1 MANHDDTLQSDLAL
15 EINELARRAKIGRT
29 LLYEEIR
36 SGRLKARKIGRRT
49 IILAEDAR
57 AWLTAAP
64 RVHGEAL

>member
-1 MANHDDTLQSDLAL
+1 MVNHDDTLQGDLAL

-36 SGRLKARKIGRRT
+36 SGRLEARKIGRRT

-64 RVHGEAL
+64 RVHREAL